1 MMAVQRQHDAAAVP
15 SRPSK
20 LDIISSK
27 LHVMLCGTTG
37 CIMRSMRGSGVA
49 HTDTS
54 TLPSTYS
61 GSGYPASFAN
71 PAEAQSFYYF
81 YCY

>member
-20 LDIISSK
+20 LDLSSSK

-37 CIMRSMRGSGVA
+37 YMRSMRGSGVA
-49 HTDTS
+49 YSDTS
-54 TLPSTYS
+54 A
-61 GSGYPASFAN
+61 PALH
-71 PAEAQSFYYF
+71 P
-81 YCY
+81 